1 MDWNE
6 LFALRARNR
15 GGAELA
21 TILAGPPPGVL
32 GMTGGFPN
40 IATFQTEV
48 RGEIAA
54 LQPIHD
60 ERIREG

>member
-21 TILAGPPPGVL
+21 TILADAKQNTDQCAGALGQRMVLEYGPPRPRRAWP
-32 GMTGGFPN
+32 TSP
-40 IATFQTEV
+40 
-48 RGEIAA
+48 AA
-54 LQPIHD
+54 
-60 ERIREG
+60 RST